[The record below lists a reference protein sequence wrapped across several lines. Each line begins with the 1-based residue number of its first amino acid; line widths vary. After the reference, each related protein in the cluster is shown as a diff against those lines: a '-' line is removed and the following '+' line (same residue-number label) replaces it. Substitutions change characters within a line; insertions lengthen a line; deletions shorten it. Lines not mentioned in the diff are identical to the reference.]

1 LFGGGGT
8 IVARLLLH
16 DRLACLFVCLLCPL
30 INISLLFGGGGTI
43 VARSRPGRRGLLLHG
58 IVDGRLFQTLVLLLI
73 LGRIHAKPNRATSC
87 LFRRSKTSHLTYF

>member
-1 LFGGGGT
+1 
-8 IVARLLLH
+8 
-16 DRLACLFVCLLCPL
+16 LFVCLLCPL

-73 LGRIHAKPNRATSC
+73 LGRIHANLTAP
-87 LFRRSKTSHLTYF
+87 HLAYFVDRKHHISPTFTFYLDVLLPT